1 MVKIFDI
8 KKNDNIVSCSYTP
21 ETSTLKGY
29 VEIDVTTHE
38 VKNVK
43 YSDYKYG
50 KKMYVAHVRSKLSEL
65 LKTNN
70 PLPKEIT
77 VNWY

>member
-8 KKNDNIVSCSYTP
+8 KKNNNIVSCSYTP
-21 ETSTLKGY
+21 EASTLKGY

-38 VKNVK
+38 IKSVK
-43 YSDYKYG
+43 YSDYEYG

-65 LKTNN
+65 LRSNK
-70 PLPKEIT
+70 PLPKVT
-77 VNWY
+77 TATWY